1 MPKFRFL
8 TALFGAQNRAASK
21 RTVEPVRCR
30 WRSTRSMLRHEWN
43 AKVMQPTRSSCWE
56 IQIPVRQKWHVD
68 NCQND
73 VFNNKSFNK
82 SGTRQVS
89 PSAVTALDVV
99 FYALSPPRSISVW
112 IAIFFRTDAI
122 VCEILT
128 ICRFENR
135 FLAIT
140 LKLLIFGPLRCA
152 HSNQRRIWTLE
163 NPRLDVCVSKKYSLS
178 GKICFPGTPTK
189 LPTALDSSGSP
200 KNALQIRKSHFL

>member
-1 MPKFRFL
+1 MR
-8 TALFGAQNRAASK
+8 
-21 RTVEPVRCR
+21 
-30 WRSTRSMLRHEWN
+30 
-43 AKVMQPTRSSCWE
+43 PTRSSCWE

-68 NCQND
+68 NCQNN
-73 VFNNKSFNK
+73 VFNNKSFDK

-89 PSAVTALDVV
+89 PCIDTALDVV
-99 FYALSPPRSISVW
+99 FHALSRPGSISVW

-140 LKLLIFGPLRCA
+140 LKLLVIGQLRCA
-152 HSNQRRIWTLE
+152 HSNQRRISTLE
-163 NPRLDVCVSKKYSLS
+163 HPRPEVCVSKKYALS

-189 LPTALDSSGSP
+189 LPTLLGSSGSP
-200 KNALQIRKSHFL
+200 KNALQIQKSHFL

>member
-8 TALFGAQNRAASK
+8 TALFEAQNRAASK
-21 RTVEPVRCR
+21 PTVEPVRWR
-30 WRSTRSMLRHEWN
+30 WSSTRSMLRHEWN
-43 AKVMQPTRSSCWE
+43 AKVVQPTRSSCWE
-56 IQIPVRQKWHVD
+56 NQIPVRQKWHVD

-89 PSAVTALDVV
+89 PSVVTALDVV
-99 FYALSPPRSISVW
+99 FYALSRPRSISVW

-122 VCEILT
+122 VCEIST

-140 LKLLIFGPLRCA
+140 LKLLIFKRLRCA
-152 HSNQRRIWTLE
+152 HSNQRRILTLE
-163 NPRLDVCVSKKYSLS
+163 NPRLDVCVSKKCSLS
-178 GKICFPGTPTK
+178 GKIYFPGTPTK
-189 LPTALDSSGSP
+189 LPTRLDSSGSP
-200 KNALQIRKSHFL
+200 KNAQQIRKSHFQ